1 MVNLNDMEPDVR
13 GFFEDL
19 GLKSDE
25 EISEVVEVTMDAF
38 DIAGSD
44 ILFEEMSDAI
54 DEENLE
60 SEDYSSDILNFIRQA
75 AGE

>member
-38 DIAGSD
+38 DIADSD

>member
-44 ILFEEMSDAI
+44 ILFEEMSYAI